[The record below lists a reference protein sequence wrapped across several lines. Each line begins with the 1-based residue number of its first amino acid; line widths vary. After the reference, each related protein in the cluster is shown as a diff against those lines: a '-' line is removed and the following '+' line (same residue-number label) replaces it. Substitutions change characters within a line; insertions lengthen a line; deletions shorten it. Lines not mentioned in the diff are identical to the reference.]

1 LCTCMV
7 VFNISG
13 EPESVEHVVGV
24 DFPCAARYC
33 SAPPRFLR
41 SDLQPNPIRTE
52 SAARRFDSQ
61 SPLSK
66 RPPFLPLH
74 SRRKRANYRLTSS
87 SVARYRMARIRLI
100 SFSILRAALRLA
112 PRLAL

>member
-1 LCTCMV
+1 MSICNAAILGDSNSTRTV

-52 SAARRFDSQ
+52 SAKRSGSQ

-66 RPPFLPLH
+66 RPPFFTPVFQEKASQLQAH
-74 SRRKRANYRLTSS
+74 K
-87 SVARYRMARIRLI
+87 
-100 SFSILRAALRLA
+100 F
-112 PRLAL
+112 